1 MVRADPTEQPAQRDD
16 AQTAVLSLDV
26 VLPRT
31 TAPDTTLATV
41 ARPNPGRDV
50 EPRGMQKAFD

>member
-1 MVRADPTEQPAQRDD
+1 MVRANPTEQSAQRDD

-50 EPRGMQKAFD
+50 EPRGMQ